1 MNAPKDETW
10 RLRYLRIL
18 TSSAKDIGTS
28 QEDLQAIEDLVDER
42 LVRGSTVPDAQGV
55 VRGAALVEGSDGLT
69 VPTLKGRLFIEDQR
83 AFLQSKTFLGRLKTN
98 WPLFS
103 GIIGIIV
110 GWGLGL
116 LTPVIQLRTDFHRVP
131 VSANDQAQH
140 AAPQQKAPLPTSPAA
155 SSPAKP

>member
-18 TSSAKDIGTS
+18 TSSAKDLATS

-42 LVRGSTVPDAQGV
+42 LMRGSTVPDAQGV

-103 GIIGIIV
+103 GILGIIV

-116 LTPVIQLRTDFHRVP
+116 LTPVM
-131 VSANDQAQH
+131 
-140 AAPQQKAPLPTSPAA
+140 QQ
-155 SSPAKP
+155 

>member
-18 TSSAKDIGTS
+18 TSSAKDLATS

-42 LVRGSTVPDAQGV
+42 LMRGSTVPDAQGV

-103 GIIGIIV
+103 GILGIIV

-116 LTPVIQLRTDFHRVP
+116 LTPVMQQRTDFHRGP
-131 VSANDQAQH
+131 APANDLTQSAGR
-140 AAPQQKAPLPTSPAA
+140 QQTALLPSSPVA